1 MIKGVTK
8 SMIEIIPGNSN
19 YEKII
24 VILRSNSDIP
34 DKSELTKQI
43 KLLTNSTPD
52 FLKRQKRSAILKMMV
67 SATVGS
73 LLTAASFLIIYTFV

>member
-8 SMIEIIPGNSN
+8 SMIEIIPRNTI
-19 YEKII
+19 YEKVI

-52 FLKRQKRSAILKMMV
+52 FLKRQKRSAVLKMMI